1 MNERERAQ
9 TSLKAKPQRAWWRRH
24 GLEIAVIAALFF
36 GIQAYNSRG
45 AARGPAPQL
54 ADYRL
59 NGEMTTLVPSDESVM
74 VHFWASWC
82 GICGFMDGSV
92 DRMADDHKVITVA
105 LRSGSVSAVSNHLK
119 ESGLDFPVIN
129 DEMGIHAARWGI
141 RGVPTTFFIDA
152 NGHIDHVTVGFSSWL
167 GLRFRMWLASLS

>member
-1 MNERERAQ
+1 MNEQERAQ
-9 TSLKAKPQRAWWRRH
+9 TSLKAKPRRAWWRRH

-45 AARGPAPQL
+45 SASGPAPQL

-59 NGEMTTLVPSDESVM
+59 NGEMTTLAPSDEPVM

-105 LRSGSVSAVSNHLK
+105 LRSGSVSGIQPPQRVRVGL
-119 ESGLDFPVIN
+119 SGHQRRDGGSRGA
-129 DEMGIHAARWGI
+129 MGHSGR
-141 RGVPTTFFIDA
+141 P
-152 NGHIDHVTVGFSSWL
+152 HHVL
-167 GLRFRMWLASLS
+167 Y